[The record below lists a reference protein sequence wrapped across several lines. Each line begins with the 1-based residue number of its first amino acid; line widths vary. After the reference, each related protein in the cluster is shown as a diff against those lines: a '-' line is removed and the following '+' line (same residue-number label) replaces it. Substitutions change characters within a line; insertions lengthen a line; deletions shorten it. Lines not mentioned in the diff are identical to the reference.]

1 MTQPAALDLT
11 QDSSSPNL
19 QSVPNLSEQDSA
31 QSQQPAN
38 PLPTDPVATSVK
50 LTGRLLNFTRLNIE
64 GNDIKVILTK
74 IAQKLGR
81 QRQSNLP
88 VIVSCQQPLNLAQ
101 LWGGLWVLG
110 LQPIGLVTG
119 ANDTQ
124 ANELRIAIFPADG
137 QRIDGKAAKNVATGS
152 ERKSDS
158 TANTPSSQHIAQSPT
173 QSLTSDSQVTE
184 RQNQTANDIV
194 TNNTASNET
203 TSNETASNETT
214 SNDTAAAPDKFVASP
229 HHQSQLEGDLVHSQ
243 MLRSGQSINHV
254 GGDVILTKGIN
265 AGAEAITDYSLHV
278 YGKAEGRLVAGA
290 TGDTNAKIFCLR
302 FNPSLVSVA
311 GTYCLKENIPT
322 EYLDKAVQVSYL
334 DGQGLVFELM
344 E

>member
-11 QDSSSPNL
+11 QDSSSQNL
-19 QSVPNLSEQDSA
+19 QNLPNLSEQDSP

-38 PLPTDPVATSVK
+38 PLPTDPVAPSVK

-124 ANELRIAIFPADG
+124 ANALRIAIFPADG
-137 QRIDGKAAKNVATGS
+137 QRIDGKAPKNVAMGS

-158 TANTPSSQHIAQSPT
+158 TANTPSSQHVAQSPT

-184 RQNQTANDIV
+184 RKNQTANDIL
-194 TNNTASNET
+194 TNNTASH
-203 TSNETASNETT
+203 ETT
-214 SNDTAAAPDKFVASP
+214 SNDTAAAPEKFVASP

-311 GTYCLKENIPT
+311 GTYCLKENIPI

>member
-11 QDSSSPNL
+11 QDSSSQKL
-19 QSVPNLSEQDSA
+19 QSLPNLSEQGSP

-119 ANDTQ
+119 ANDAQ

-158 TANTPSSQHIAQSPT
+158 TANTPSSQHITESPT
-173 QSLTSDSQVTE
+173 QSLTSDSQATK
-184 RQNQTANDIV
+184 RQNQTASDIAA
-194 TNNTASNET
+194 NNTASNET
-203 TSNETASNETT
+203 TINE
-214 SNDTAAAPDKFVASP
+214 TAAAPEKFVALP
-229 HHQSQLEGDLVHSQ
+229 HHQSQPEGDLVHTQ

>member
-11 QDSSSPNL
+11 QDSSSQNL
-19 QSVPNLSEQDSA
+19 QSVSNLSEQDSP
-31 QSQQPAN
+31 QSQQLAN

-50 LTGRLLNFTRLNIE
+50 LTGRLLNFTRLHIE

-137 QRIDGKAAKNVATGS
+137 QRIDGKVPKNVATGS

-158 TANTPSSQHIAQSPT
+158 TKSNPSSQHIAQSPT
-173 QSLTSDSQVTE
+173 QSLTSDSQATQ
-184 RQNQTANDIV
+184 RQSQTASDIV
-194 TNNTASNET
+194 TNK
-203 TSNETASNETT
+203 TASNETT
-214 SNDTAAAPDKFVASP
+214 SNDTGAAPEKFVASP

>member
-1 MTQPAALDLT
+1 
-11 QDSSSPNL
+11 
-19 QSVPNLSEQDSA
+19 
-31 QSQQPAN
+31 
-38 PLPTDPVATSVK
+38 
-50 LTGRLLNFTRLNIE
+50 
-64 GNDIKVILTK
+64 
-74 IAQKLGR
+74 
-81 QRQSNLP
+81 
-88 VIVSCQQPLNLAQ
+88 
-101 LWGGLWVLG
+101 
-110 LQPIGLVTG
+110 
-119 ANDTQ
+119 
-124 ANELRIAIFPADG
+124 
-137 QRIDGKAAKNVATGS
+137 
-152 ERKSDS
+152 
-158 TANTPSSQHIAQSPT
+158 
-173 QSLTSDSQVTE
+173 
-184 RQNQTANDIV
+184 
-194 TNNTASNET
+194 
-203 TSNETASNETT
+203 
-214 SNDTAAAPDKFVASP
+214 
-229 HHQSQLEGDLVHSQ
+229 HQSQLEGDLVHSQ

>member
-11 QDSSSPNL
+11 QDSSSQNL
-19 QSVPNLSEQDSA
+19 QNLPNLSEQGSP

-38 PLPTDPVATSVK
+38 LLPTDPVATSVK

-64 GNDIKVILTK
+64 GNDIKLILTK

-124 ANELRIAIFPADG
+124 ANALRIAIFPADG
-137 QRIDGKAAKNVATGS
+137 QRIDGKAAKNVAMGS

-158 TANTPSSQHIAQSPT
+158 TANTPSSQHIAQFPT
-173 QSLTSDSQVTE
+173 QSPASDSQATK
-184 RQNQTANDIV
+184 RPTHAATLHQTASDIV
-194 TNNTASNET
+194 TNNTASN
-203 TSNETASNETT
+203 NTASH
-214 SNDTAAAPDKFVASP
+214 DTAAAPEKFVASS
-229 HHQSQLEGDLVHSQ
+229 HHQSQLEGDLVHRQ

-254 GGDVILTKGIN
+254 GGNVILTKGIN

>member
-11 QDSSSPNL
+11 QDSSSQNL
-19 QSVPNLSEQDSA
+19 QSVSNLSEQDSP

-38 PLPTDPVATSVK
+38 PLPTDPVDTSVK

-137 QRIDGKAAKNVATGS
+137 QRIDGKVPKNVATGS

-158 TANTPSSQHIAQSPT
+158 TKSNPSSQHIAQSPT
-173 QSLTSDSQVTE
+173 QSLTSDSQATE
-184 RQNQTANDIV
+184 RQNQTASDI
-194 TNNTASNET
+194 A
-203 TSNETASNETT
+203 
-214 SNDTAAAPDKFVASP
+214 SNDTTAAPDKFVASP

>member
-1 MTQPAALDLT
+1 MCIRD
-11 QDSSSPNL
+11 
-19 QSVPNLSEQDSA
+19 
-31 QSQQPAN
+31 
-38 PLPTDPVATSVK
+38 
-50 LTGRLLNFTRLNIE
+50 R
-64 GNDIKVILTK
+64 
-74 IAQKLGR
+74 
-81 QRQSNLP
+81 
-88 VIVSCQQPLNLAQ
+88 
-101 LWGGLWVLG
+101 
-110 LQPIGLVTG
+110 
-119 ANDTQ
+119 
-124 ANELRIAIFPADG
+124 
-137 QRIDGKAAKNVATGS
+137 TGS

-158 TANTPSSQHIAQSPT
+158 TKSNPSSQHVAQSPT
-173 QSLTSDSQVTE
+173 QSLTSDSQATE
-184 RQNQTANDIV
+184 RQNQTANDMV
-194 TNNTASNET
+194 TNNTASND
-203 TSNETASNETT
+203 TT
-214 SNDTAAAPDKFVASP
+214 SNDTAAAPEKFVASS
-229 HHQSQLEGDLVHSQ
+229 HHQSQLEGDLVHTQ

>member
-11 QDSSSPNL
+11 QDSSSQNL
-19 QSVPNLSEQDSA
+19 QSLPNISEQDSP

-137 QRIDGKAAKNVATGS
+137 QRIDGKAPKNVATGS

-158 TANTPSSQHIAQSPT
+158 TKSNPSSQHVAQSPT
-173 QSLTSDSQVTE
+173 QSPASDSQVTK
-184 RQNQTANDIV
+184 RQNQTANDMV
-194 TNNTASNET
+194 TNNTASND
-203 TSNETASNETT
+203 TT
-214 SNDTAAAPDKFVASP
+214 SNDTAAAPEKFVASP
-229 HHQSQLEGDLVHSQ
+229 HHQSQLEGDLVHTQ

-254 GGDVILTKGIN
+254 GGNVILTKGIN

-290 TGDTNAKIFCLR
+290 TGDTKAKIFCLR

>member
-11 QDSSSPNL
+11 QDSSSQNL
-19 QSVPNLSEQDSA
+19 QSLPSISEQDSP

-124 ANELRIAIFPADG
+124 ANALRIAIFPADG
-137 QRIDGKAAKNVATGS
+137 QRIDGKAAKNLATGS

-158 TANTPSSQHIAQSPT
+158 TKSNPSSQHIAQFPT
-173 QSLTSDSQVTE
+173 QSPASDSQATQ
-184 RQNQTANDIV
+184 RQNQTASDIV
-194 TNNTASNET
+194 TNNTASHA
-203 TSNETASNETT
+203 TASH
-214 SNDTAAAPDKFVASP
+214 DTAAAPEKFVASS
-229 HHQSQLEGDLVHSQ
+229 HHQSQLEGDLVHRQ

>member
-11 QDSSSPNL
+11 QDSSSQNLPNI
-19 QSVPNLSEQDSA
+19 SEQDSP

-137 QRIDGKAAKNVATGS
+137 QRIDGKVPKNVATGS

-158 TANTPSSQHIAQSPT
+158 TKSNPSSQHIAQSPT
-173 QSLTSDSQVTE
+173 QSLTSDSQATE
-184 RQNQTANDIV
+184 RQNQTASDI
-194 TNNTASNET
+194 A
-203 TSNETASNETT
+203 
-214 SNDTAAAPDKFVASP
+214 SNDTTAAPDKFVASP

>member
-11 QDSSSPNL
+11 QDSSSQNL
-19 QSVPNLSEQDSA
+19 ESLPNLSEQDSP

-158 TANTPSSQHIAQSPT
+158 TKSNPSSQHVAQSPT
-173 QSLTSDSQVTE
+173 QSPASDSQATK
-184 RQNQTANDIV
+184 RQNQTANDIAA
-194 TNNTASNET
+194 NNTASNET
-203 TSNETASNETT
+203 TSNETA
-214 SNDTAAAPDKFVASP
+214 AAPEKFVASP

>member
-11 QDSSSPNL
+11 QDSSSQNL
-19 QSVPNLSEQDSA
+19 QSLPNLSVQDSP

-124 ANELRIAIFPADG
+124 ANALRIAIFPADG
-137 QRIDGKAAKNVATGS
+137 QRIDGKVPKNVATGS

-158 TANTPSSQHIAQSPT
+158 TKSNPSSQHVARSPT
-173 QSLTSDSQVTE
+173 QSTTPDSQVTE
-184 RQNQTANDIV
+184 RQNQTASDI
-194 TNNTASNET
+194 A
-203 TSNETASNETT
+203 
-214 SNDTAAAPDKFVASP
+214 SNDTTAAPDKFVASP

>member
-11 QDSSSPNL
+11 QDSSSQNL
-19 QSVPNLSEQDSA
+19 QSLPNLSVQDSP

-124 ANELRIAIFPADG
+124 ANALRIAIFPADG
-137 QRIDGKAAKNVATGS
+137 QRIDGKAPKNVATGS

-158 TANTPSSQHIAQSPT
+158 TANTPSSQHVAQSPT

-184 RQNQTANDIV
+184 RQNQTASDI
-194 TNNTASNET
+194 A
-203 TSNETASNETT
+203 
-214 SNDTAAAPDKFVASP
+214 SNDTTAAPDKFVASP

>member
-11 QDSSSPNL
+11 QDSSSQNL
-19 QSVPNLSEQDSA
+19 QSLPNLSVQDSP

-137 QRIDGKAAKNVATGS
+137 QRIDGKVPKNVATGS

-158 TANTPSSQHIAQSPT
+158 TANTPSSQHIAQSPN
-173 QSLTSDSQVTE
+173 QSPTSDSQATE
-184 RQNQTANDIV
+184 RQNQTASDI
-194 TNNTASNET
+194 A
-203 TSNETASNETT
+203 

>member
-11 QDSSSPNL
+11 QDSSSQNL
-19 QSVPNLSEQDSA
+19 QSLPNVSEQDAS

-38 PLPTDPVATSVK
+38 PLLTDPVATSVK

-88 VIVSCQQPLNLAQ
+88 VIVSCHHPLNLAQ
-101 LWGGLWVLG
+101 LWGGLWALG

-119 ANDTQ
+119 ANDAQ

-137 QRIDGKAAKNVATGS
+137 QRIDGKSPKNVATGS
-152 ERKSDS
+152 ERKPDS
-158 TANTPSSQHIAQSPT
+158 TATTPSSQHVAQSPT
-173 QSLTSDSQVTE
+173 QSPASDSQVTE

-194 TNNTASNET
+194 TNNSLTD
-203 TSNETASNETT
+203 
-214 SNDTAAAPDKFVASP
+214 DTAAAPEKFVASP
-229 HHQSQLEGDLVHSQ
+229 HHQSQPEGDLVHSQ

>member
-11 QDSSSPNL
+11 QDSSSQKLQNL
-19 QSVPNLSEQDSA
+19 PNLSAQGSP

-38 PLPTDPVATSVK
+38 PLLTDPVATSVK

-88 VIVSCQQPLNLAQ
+88 VIVSCHHPLNLAQ
-101 LWGGLWVLG
+101 LWGGLWALG

-119 ANDTQ
+119 ANDAQ

-137 QRIDGKAAKNVATGS
+137 QRIDGKSPKNVATGS
-152 ERKSDS
+152 ERKPDS
-158 TANTPSSQHIAQSPT
+158 TATTPSSQHVAQSPT
-173 QSLTSDSQVTE
+173 QSPASDSQVTE
-184 RQNQTANDIV
+184 RQNQTANDII
-194 TNNTASNET
+194 TNNSLTD
-203 TSNETASNETT
+203 
-214 SNDTAAAPDKFVASP
+214 DTAAAPEKFVASP
-229 HHQSQLEGDLVHSQ
+229 HHQSQPEGDLVHSQ

>member
-11 QDSSSPNL
+11 QDSSSQNL
-19 QSVPNLSEQDSA
+19 QNLPNLSEQGSP

-38 PLPTDPVATSVK
+38 TLSTDPVATSVK

-137 QRIDGKAAKNVATGS
+137 QRIDGKAPKNVATGS

-173 QSLTSDSQVTE
+173 QSLTSDSQATK
-184 RQNQTANDIV
+184 RPTHAATLHQTANDIAA
-194 TNNTASNET
+194 NNTASNET
-203 TSNETASNETT
+203 TINE
-214 SNDTAAAPDKFVASP
+214 TAAAPEKFVASP

-243 MLRSGQSINHV
+243 ILRSGQSINHV

>member
-11 QDSSSPNL
+11 QDSSSQNL
-19 QSVPNLSEQDSA
+19 QSLPSISEQDSP

-119 ANDTQ
+119 ANDNQ

-137 QRIDGKAAKNVATGS
+137 QRIDGKAPKNVATGS

-158 TANTPSSQHIAQSPT
+158 TKSNPSSQHIAQSPT
-173 QSLTSDSQVTE
+173 QSLTSDSQATE
-184 RQNQTANDIV
+184 RQNQTASDI
-194 TNNTASNET
+194 A
-203 TSNETASNETT
+203 
-214 SNDTAAAPDKFVASP
+214 SNDTTAAPDKFVASP

>member
-11 QDSSSPNL
+11 QDSSSQNL
-19 QSVPNLSEQDSA
+19 QSLPNLSVQDSP

-137 QRIDGKAAKNVATGS
+137 QRIDGKAPKNVATGS
-152 ERKSDS
+152 EQKSNS
-158 TANTPSSQHIAQSPT
+158 TANTPSSQHVAQSPT
-173 QSLTSDSQVTE
+173 QSPTSDSQVTE
-184 RQNQTANDIV
+184 RQNQTASDIV
-194 TNNTASNET
+194 TNN
-203 TSNETASNETT
+203 TT
-214 SNDTAAAPDKFVASP
+214 SNDTAAAPEKFVASP

>member
-11 QDSSSPNL
+11 QDSSSQNLPNI
-19 QSVPNLSEQDSA
+19 SEQDSP

-38 PLPTDPVATSVK
+38 PLPTDPVTTSVK

-137 QRIDGKAAKNVATGS
+137 QRIDGKVPKNVATGS
-152 ERKSDS
+152 ERKSDN

-173 QSLTSDSQVTE
+173 QSLTSDSQATE

-194 TNNTASNET
+194 TNNTASND
-203 TSNETASNETT
+203 TT
-214 SNDTAAAPDKFVASP
+214 SNDTAAVPDKFVASP
-229 HHQSQLEGDLVHSQ
+229 HHQSQLEGDLVHTQ

-344 E
+344 A

>member
-11 QDSSSPNL
+11 QDSSSQNLPNI
-19 QSVPNLSEQDSA
+19 SEQDSP

-119 ANDTQ
+119 ANDLQ
-124 ANELRIAIFPADG
+124 ANALRIAIFPADG
-137 QRIDGKAAKNVATGS
+137 QRIDGKAPKNVSTGS
-152 ERKSDS
+152 EQKSNS
-158 TANTPSSQHIAQSPT
+158 TANTPSSQNIAQSPT
-173 QSLTSDSQVTE
+173 QSPASDSQTTE
-184 RQNQTANDIV
+184 RQNQTASDIV
-194 TNNTASNET
+194 TNNTA
-203 TSNETASNETT
+203 
-214 SNDTAAAPDKFVASP
+214 AAPEKFVASP

-243 MLRSGQSINHV
+243 ILRSGQSINHV

>member
-11 QDSSSPNL
+11 QDSSSQNL
-19 QSVPNLSEQDSA
+19 QSLPNLSVQDSP

-137 QRIDGKAAKNVATGS
+137 QRIDGKVPKNVATGS

-158 TANTPSSQHIAQSPT
+158 TKSNPSSQHIAQSPT
-173 QSLTSDSQVTE
+173 QSLTSDSQATQ
-184 RQNQTANDIV
+184 RQNQTASDI
-194 TNNTASNET
+194 A
-203 TSNETASNETT
+203 
-214 SNDTAAAPDKFVASP
+214 SNDTTAAPDKFVASP
-229 HHQSQLEGDLVHSQ
+229 HHQSQLEGDLVHRQ

>member
-11 QDSSSPNL
+11 QDSSLQKL
-19 QSVPNLSEQDSA
+19 QSVPNLSEQGLP

-88 VIVSCQQPLNLAQ
+88 VIISCQQPLNLAQ

-137 QRIDGKAAKNVATGS
+137 QRIDGKAPKNVATGS

-158 TANTPSSQHIAQSPT
+158 TANTSSSQYVAQSPI
-173 QSLTSDSQVTE
+173 QSPASDSQATQ
-184 RQNQTANDIV
+184 RQNQTASDMV
-194 TNNTASNET
+194 TNNTA
-203 TSNETASNETT
+203 
-214 SNDTAAAPDKFVASP
+214 SNDTAAAPDKFVASS
-229 HHQSQLEGDLVHSQ
+229 HHQSQLEGDLVHTQ

>member
-1 MTQPAALDLT
+1 MT
-11 QDSSSPNL
+11 QDSSSQNL

-137 QRIDGKAAKNVATGS
+137 QRIDGKAPKNVATSS

-158 TANTPSSQHIAQSPT
+158 TANTSSSQHVAQSPT
-173 QSLTSDSQVTE
+173 QSLTSDSQATK
-184 RQNQTANDIV
+184 RPTHAATLHQTANDIV
-194 TNNTASNET
+194 TNNTASNT
-203 TSNETASNETT
+203 TTR
-214 SNDTAAAPDKFVASP
+214 NDTAAAPDKFVASP

>member
-11 QDSSSPNL
+11 QDSSSQNL
-19 QSVPNLSEQDSA
+19 QSLPNLSVQDSP

-124 ANELRIAIFPADG
+124 ANALRIAIFPADG
-137 QRIDGKAAKNVATGS
+137 QRIDGKAAKNVAMGS

-158 TANTPSSQHIAQSPT
+158 TANTPSSQHVAQSPT

-184 RQNQTANDIV
+184 RQNQTASDI
-194 TNNTASNET
+194 A
-203 TSNETASNETT
+203 
-214 SNDTAAAPDKFVASP
+214 SNDTTAAPDKFVASP

>member
-11 QDSSSPNL
+11 QDSSSQNL
-19 QSVPNLSEQDSA
+19 QSLPSISEQDSP

-88 VIVSCQQPLNLAQ
+88 VIVSCHHSLNLAQ

-124 ANELRIAIFPADG
+124 ANALRIAIFPADG

-152 ERKSDS
+152 EQKSNS
-158 TANTPSSQHIAQSPT
+158 TANTPSSQNVAQSPI
-173 QSLTSDSQVTE
+173 QSPASDSQATQ
-184 RQNQTANDIV
+184 RQNQTASDIV
-194 TNNTASNET
+194 TNNTASH
-203 TSNETASNETT
+203 ETT
-214 SNDTAAAPDKFVASP
+214 SNDTAAAPEKFVASL
-229 HHQSQLEGDLVHSQ
+229 HHQSQLEGDLVHTQ

-290 TGDTNAKIFCLR
+290 TGDTNAKIVCLR

>member
-11 QDSSSPNL
+11 QDSSSQNL
-19 QSVPNLSEQDSA
+19 QSLPNLSVQDSP

-137 QRIDGKAAKNVATGS
+137 QRIDGKVPKNVATGS

-158 TANTPSSQHIAQSPT
+158 TKSNPSSQHIAQSPT
-173 QSLTSDSQVTE
+173 QSLTSDSQATQ
-184 RQNQTANDIV
+184 RQNQTASDI
-194 TNNTASNET
+194 A
-203 TSNETASNETT
+203 
-214 SNDTAAAPDKFVASP
+214 SNDTTAAPDKFVASS

>member
-11 QDSSSPNL
+11 QDSSSQNL
-19 QSVPNLSEQDSA
+19 QSLPNLSVQDSP

-50 LTGRLLNFTRLNIE
+50 ITGRLLNFTRLNIE

-124 ANELRIAIFPADG
+124 ANALRIAIFPADG
-137 QRIDGKAAKNVATGS
+137 QRIDGKAPKNVATGS

-158 TANTPSSQHIAQSPT
+158 TANTPSSQHIAQFPT
-173 QSLTSDSQVTE
+173 QSPASDSQATK
-184 RQNQTANDIV
+184 RPTHAATLHQTASDIV
-194 TNNTASNET
+194 TNNTASN
-203 TSNETASNETT
+203 NTASH
-214 SNDTAAAPDKFVASP
+214 DTAAAPEKFVASS
-229 HHQSQLEGDLVHSQ
+229 HHQSQLEGDLVHRQ
-243 MLRSGQSINHV
+243 ILRSGQSINHV

>member
-1 MTQPAALDLT
+1 MTQSAALDLT
-11 QDSSSPNL
+11 QDSSSQNL
-19 QSVPNLSEQDSA
+19 QNLPNLSEQDSP

-38 PLPTDPVATSVK
+38 PLPTHPVATSVK

-137 QRIDGKAAKNVATGS
+137 QRIDGKAPKNVATGS
-152 ERKSDS
+152 ERKSNS
-158 TANTPSSQHIAQSPT
+158 TANTPSSQNIAQSPT
-173 QSLTSDSQVTE
+173 QSLTSDSQATK
-184 RQNQTANDIV
+184 RQNQTASDIV
-194 TNNTASNET
+194 TNDTA
-203 TSNETASNETT
+203 
-214 SNDTAAAPDKFVASP
+214 SNDTAPEKFVASP

>member
-11 QDSSSPNL
+11 QDSSSQNL
-19 QSVPNLSEQDSA
+19 QNLPNLSEQGSP

-88 VIVSCQQPLNLAQ
+88 VIVSCHHSLNLAQ

-137 QRIDGKAAKNVATGS
+137 QRIDGKAPKNVATGS
-152 ERKSDS
+152 VQKSNS
-158 TANTPSSQHIAQSPT
+158 TANTPSSQHVAQSLN
-173 QSLTSDSQVTE
+173 QSPASDSQATE
-184 RQNQTANDIV
+184 RQNQTASDIV
-194 TNNTASNET
+194 TNKTASNET
-203 TSNETASNETT
+203 TSNETA
-214 SNDTAAAPDKFVASP
+214 AAPEKFVASP

-243 MLRSGQSINHV
+243 MLRSGQSINQV

>member
-11 QDSSSPNL
+11 QDSSSQNL
-19 QSVPNLSEQDSA
+19 ESVPNLSEQDSA

-158 TANTPSSQHIAQSPT
+158 TANTPSSQHIAQSPN
-173 QSLTSDSQVTE
+173 QSPASDSQATK
-184 RQNQTANDIV
+184 RQNQTASDMV
-194 TNNTASNET
+194 TNN
-203 TSNETASNETT
+203 
-214 SNDTAAAPDKFVASP
+214 TAAAPDKFVASP

>member
-11 QDSSSPNL
+11 QDSSSQKL
-19 QSVPNLSEQDSA
+19 QSLPNLSEQGSP

-119 ANDTQ
+119 ANDAQ

-137 QRIDGKAAKNVATGS
+137 QRIDGKAPKNVATGS

-158 TANTPSSQHIAQSPT
+158 TKSNPSSQHVAQPPT
-173 QSLTSDSQVTE
+173 QSPASDSQVTE
-184 RQNQTANDIV
+184 RQNQTANDIAA
-194 TNNTASNET
+194 NNTASNET
-203 TSNETASNETT
+203 TINE
-214 SNDTAAAPDKFVASP
+214 TAAAPEKFVASP
-229 HHQSQLEGDLVHSQ
+229 HHQSQPEGDLVHTQ

-311 GTYCLKENIPT
+311 GTYCLKENIPI

>member
-11 QDSSSPNL
+11 QDSSSQNL
-19 QSVPNLSEQDSA
+19 QSLPNLSVQDSP

-119 ANDTQ
+119 ANDNQ

-137 QRIDGKAAKNVATGS
+137 QRIDGKVPKNVATGS

-158 TANTPSSQHIAQSPT
+158 TKSNPSSQHIAQSPT
-173 QSLTSDSQVTE
+173 QSLTSDSQATE
-184 RQNQTANDIV
+184 RQNQTASDI
-194 TNNTASNET
+194 A
-203 TSNETASNETT
+203 
-214 SNDTAAAPDKFVASP
+214 SNDTTAAPDKFVASP

>member
-11 QDSSSPNL
+11 QDSSSQNL
-19 QSVPNLSEQDSA
+19 QSLPSISEQDSP

-137 QRIDGKAAKNVATGS
+137 QRIDGKAPKNVATGS
-152 ERKSDS
+152 EQKSDS
-158 TANTPSSQHIAQSPT
+158 TANTPSSQNIAQSPT
-173 QSLTSDSQVTE
+173 QSLTSDSQATE

-194 TNNTASNET
+194 NNN
-203 TSNETASNETT
+203 
-214 SNDTAAAPDKFVASP
+214 TAAAPDKFVASS

>member
-11 QDSSSPNL
+11 QDSSSQNLPNI
-19 QSVPNLSEQDSA
+19 SEQDSP

-158 TANTPSSQHIAQSPT
+158 TANTPSSQHVAQSPT
-173 QSLTSDSQVTE
+173 QSPASDSQATK
-184 RQNQTANDIV
+184 RPTHAATLHQTANDIV
-194 TNNTASNET
+194 TNNTASNTT
-203 TSNETASNETT
+203 TSNN
-214 SNDTAAAPDKFVASP
+214 TAAAPDKFVASP

>member
-11 QDSSSPNL
+11 QASSSQNL
-19 QSVPNLSEQDSA
+19 QNLPNLSEQGSP

-38 PLPTDPVATSVK
+38 LLPTDPVATSVK

-124 ANELRIAIFPADG
+124 ANALRIAIFPADG
-137 QRIDGKAAKNVATGS
+137 QRIDGKAPKNVATGS

-158 TANTPSSQHIAQSPT
+158 TANTPSSQHIAQSTT
-173 QSLTSDSQVTE
+173 QSLTSDRQATE
-184 RQNQTANDIV
+184 RQNQTTSDIV
-194 TNNTASNET
+194 TNNT
-203 TSNETASNETT
+203 TSNATT
-214 SNDTAAAPDKFVASP
+214 SNDTAAAPEKFVASS

-254 GGDVILTKGIN
+254 GGNVILTKGIN

>member
-11 QDSSSPNL
+11 QDSSSQKL
-19 QSVPNLSEQDSA
+19 QSLPNLSEQGSP

-88 VIVSCQQPLNLAQ
+88 VIVSCHHPLNLAQ

-124 ANELRIAIFPADG
+124 ANALRIAIFPADG
-137 QRIDGKAAKNVATGS
+137 QRIDGKAPKNVAMGS
-152 ERKSDS
+152 ERKLDS
-158 TANTPSSQHIAQSPT
+158 TKSNLSSQNIAQSPN
-173 QSLTSDSQVTE
+173 QSLTSDSQATE
-184 RQNQTANDIV
+184 RQNQTANDMV
-194 TNNTASNET
+194 TNNTASH
-203 TSNETASNETT
+203 ETT
-214 SNDTAAAPDKFVASP
+214 SNDTAAAPEKFVASP

>member
-11 QDSSSPNL
+11 QDSSSQNL
-19 QSVPNLSEQDSA
+19 QSLPNLSVQDSP

-137 QRIDGKAAKNVATGS
+137 QRIDGKAAKNVAMGS

-158 TANTPSSQHIAQSPT
+158 TANTPSSQHIAQFPT
-173 QSLTSDSQVTE
+173 QSPASDSQATE
-184 RQNQTANDIV
+184 RQNQTASDIV
-194 TNNTASNET
+194 SNKTASNNTASH
-203 TSNETASNETT
+203 ATT
-214 SNDTAAAPDKFVASP
+214 SNDTAAAPEKFVASS

>member
-11 QDSSSPNL
+11 QDSSSQNL
-19 QSVPNLSEQDSA
+19 QSLPNLSVQDSP

-137 QRIDGKAAKNVATGS
+137 QRIDGKVPKNVATGS

-158 TANTPSSQHIAQSPT
+158 TKSNPSSQHIAQSPT
-173 QSLTSDSQVTE
+173 QSLTSDSQATE
-184 RQNQTANDIV
+184 RQNQTASDIV
-194 TNNTASNET
+194 TNNTASH
-203 TSNETASNETT
+203 ETT

-344 E
+344 A